1 MYSEQDLRQIN
12 QKIKK
17 NLLVLLPVLAALIAV
32 FVAGI
37 VAALEWLVMVT
48 GPLIFVAACYGVL
61 AYLRPNMRYR
71 RFLLDLHEGL
81 SREIS
86 GNVVSVADTAEEQ
99 DGVRVL
105 PVHIFLPE
113 EQDERI
119 VYLNASKRDQFPQ
132 PGADVKLH
140 CFGRHICEVCVA

>member
-1 MYSEQDLRQIN
+1 MYSEQDLIQIN
-12 QKIKK
+12 RKIKK
-17 NLLVLLPVLAALIAV
+17 NLVVLLPILAALIAV
-32 FVAGI
+32 YVAGI

-48 GPLIFVAACYGVL
+48 GPLIFVAACYGAL

-71 RFLLDLHEGL
+71 RFLLDLQEGL
-81 SREIS
+81 SREIC
-86 GNVVSVADTAEEQ
+86 GNIEQ

-119 VYLNASKRDQFPQ
+119 VYLNASKQDQFPQ

-140 CFGRHICEVCVA
+140 CFGRHIREVCVA